1 MKYQSQEEIAQTWE
15 RIHRGRTH
23 HDPTDERAAFREML
37 DSHEGKQKKNG
48 GTGQKPDESRRLQ
61 ITWADTITP
70 EPVRWGWIHH
80 DQGRM
85 ALGSLAVA
93 AGREGCG
100 KSQFGIWLAAQIT
113 NGTLPG
119 LLFGKPRRVLIVA
132 TEDSWKHTIVPRLM
146 AAGAN
151 RSMVGRVDAISEGD
165 EALTISLPK
174 ETSLLEVEINKHD
187 VALVILDP
195 MLSAIT
201 ADLDSYRVRD
211 MRSAIEPLV
220 AVADRTGCLMLG
232 IAHFNNGNGTDVATL
247 LSGSHAFRDIPRAI
261 FGFAKTKTERVLSQV
276 KNSLG
281 RDDLPSFA
289 YTIEEATVHTQK
301 GDAVVSK
308 FVLGDVSHRDV
319 ADLLAD
325 GDDEESDIG
334 NAAQEFL
341 LNYLMTNNLVA
352 PASKCI
358 AAGTA
363 NGYTA
368 DQMKKARA
376 RMQHPKVLSKKADF
390 GAGWEWCIEGPNDA

>member
-15 RIHRGRTH
+15 WIHRGRTH
-23 HDPTDERAAFREML
+23 QDPTDERAAFREML

-48 GTGQKPDESRRLQ
+48 GTGQKSDESRRLQ

-80 DQGRM
+80 DQGRI

-146 AAGAN
+146 AASAN

-232 IAHFNNGNGTDVATL
+232 IAHFNKGNGTDVATL

-281 RDDLPSFA
+281 RDDLPSF
-289 YTIEEATVHTQK
+289 VR
-301 GDAVVSK
+301 
-308 FVLGDVSHRDV
+308 VLPHMSFSVRPDV
-319 ADLLAD
+319 
-325 GDDEESDIG
+325 
-334 NAAQEFL
+334 
-341 LNYLMTNNLVA
+341 
-352 PASKCI
+352 
-358 AAGTA
+358 
-363 NGYTA
+363 
-368 DQMKKARA
+368 
-376 RMQHPKVLSKKADF
+376 
-390 GAGWEWCIEGPNDA
+390 